1 MSPNESQ
8 VPSYTLEVR
17 AADERRRLGSSVAEL
32 RSVMREKLDVKRTAR
47 QYLPLASAVVAL
59 VGLGAGYSFAGIF
72 TRS

>member
-1 MSPNESQ
+1 MNPNESQ

-32 RSVMREKLDVKRTAR
+32 RSVMREKLDVRRAAR
-47 QYLPLASAVVAL
+47 QYLPVASAVVAL
-59 VGLGAGYSFAGIF
+59 VGLGVGYSFGGLF